1 MKNKINPKTFVFI
14 KFLLTLSLI
23 LMYSIG
29 LISLVYAIKT
39 KNNDV
44 LAFSEIYYKIQF
56 TLYFLAILAG
66 IIYFILRF
74 YIHKLTKQ
82 KFTKNEKIYISM
94 SCCFMIV
101 VFLLGLAV
109 ILFKNLDPRTRLIST
124 IVVIIV
130 LFIFGVSISILET
143 LSRLTEQHHIN
154 KTWYEEIKLKETVV
168 NPMNKTKNI
177 EEKVLD
183 KKKVDNP
190 FMEND
195 N

>member
-39 KNNDV
+39 QNNDL

-101 VFLLGLAV
+101 VFLLGLAT
-109 ILFKNLDPRTRLIST
+109 ILFKNLDPWTRLIST

-154 KTWYEEIKLKETVV
+154 KTWYEEIKLKETGV

>member
-39 KNNDV
+39 QNNDV